1 MWGAMQILI
10 RHRRVL
16 AMAALNEIRG
26 RYAGTALGLAWAVLY
41 PVLFL
46 GVYTAVFTL
55 IFNVRLGGPS
65 TVDSVLVIFS
75 GLIPLFGFSESLSSG
90 IGSVLANRHLVK
102 NTLFPIELIPVRS
115 VLVGSLTM
123 VLCLVVLH
131 LVLWWRGSVHPAQA
145 LTPVIL
151 LFQLLFTIGLIWP
164 LSALNVFVRDL
175 GQLVPI
181 LLLLLMIASPIAY
194 TVDMVPPALLPLMYV
209 NPLYY
214 PIELYRGCLL
224 RGTVPWEV
232 LAGFG
237 ALAVAVFGLGF
248 HAFMKWKRMF
258 VEHV

>member
-1 MWGAMQILI
+1 MWTAMHLLI

-16 AMAALNEIRG
+16 AAAALNEIRG

-41 PVLFL
+41 PALFL
-46 GVYTAVFTL
+46 SVYATVFTL

-65 TVDSVLVIFS
+65 TADSVLLMFA
-75 GLIPLFGFSESLSSG
+75 GLIPFFGFSESVSSG

-102 NTLFPIELIPVRS
+102 NTLFPIELIPVRA

-123 VLCLVVLH
+123 VLCLVALQ
-131 LVLWWRGSVHPAQA
+131 LALWWRGTVYPAQA
-145 LTPVIL
+145 LTPVIVV
-151 LFQLLFTIGLIWP
+151 FQLLFTLGVIWP

-175 GQLVPI
+175 GQIMPI

-194 TVDMVPPALLPLMYV
+194 TVDMVPPALLPLMYA

-214 PIELYRGCLL
+214 PIALYRGCLL
-224 RGTVPWEV
+224 QGTVPWEI
-232 LAGFG
+232 LAAFG
-237 ALAVAVFGLGF
+237 ALATAMFGLGF
-248 HAFMKWKRMF
+248 LAFMKWKQMF